1 MNQKETRWIIP
12 INLKGIFQTNTPR
25 DVDFDRK
32 IGTISTINDN
42 SSSSLAMKDLS
53 DWHPSGATLQD
64 R

>member
-1 MNQKETRWIIP
+1 MEQF
-12 INLKGIFQTNTPR
+12 NLKGIFQTNTPR